1 MADLKQIKVGNT
13 TYNIEP
19 YTSYLPLT
27 GGVIS
32 GTITLPINTTSLKF
46 RDTSDYETG
55 TFYGTSGNEALTF
68 YAKSIHTS
76 FQFISGTAP
85 SSASSWK
92 DITPG
97 LQIKNNK
104 VVINK
109 KLGDGASSDYNL
121 EVAGTAY
128 ITGQIRT
135 DSPLFAYGYYNGN
148 NNRAAIVW
156 DKPGSNYSGL
166 GAHTDSDTIFFG
178 ACNIDGS
185 WVDTFKQKWKFNGS
199 IQTEKLIV
207 SSETTAKA
215 TMQYNSTEDCI
226 EFIFA

>member
-1 MADLKQIKVGNT
+1 MADIKQITVGDT

-27 GGVIS
+27 GGVMS
-32 GTITLPINTTSLKF
+32 GTITLPENSTSLKF
-46 RDTSDYETG
+46 RTPSDYETG
-55 TFYGTSGNEALTF
+55 TFYGTAGNEALTF
-68 YAKSIHTS
+68 YTASAQTS
-76 FQFISGTAP
+76 FQFINGSKPTA
-85 SSASSWK
+85 SNSWQG
-92 DITPG
+92 ITPG

-104 VVINK
+104 VIINK
-109 KLGDGASSDYNL
+109 QLGDGTSSDYNL

-135 DSPLFAYGYYNGN
+135 DYPLFAYGYYNGN
-148 NNRAAIVW
+148 KNRAAIVW

-199 IQTEKLIV
+199 ISAEKLSV
-207 SSETTAKA
+207 SSGNTTKA

>member
-1 MADLKQIKVGNT
+1 MADIKQIQVGNT

-19 YTSYLPLT
+19 ATAYLPLS
-27 GGVIS
+27 GGVMR

-55 TFYGTSGNEALTF
+55 TFYGTAGNEALTF
-68 YAKSIHTS
+68 YTASAQTS
-76 FQFISGTAP
+76 FQFINGSKPTA
-85 SSASSWK
+85 SNSWQG
-92 DITPG
+92 ITPG

-104 VVINK
+104 VIINK
-109 KLGDGASSDYNL
+109 QLGDGTSSDYNL

-135 DSPLFAYGYYNGN
+135 DYPLFAYGYYNGN
-148 NNRAAIVW
+148 KNRAAIVW

-199 IQTEKLIV
+199 IQAEKLIV
-207 SSETTAKA
+207 DAEHAGGTI
-215 TMQYNSTEDCI
+215 QYNAANGCMEIIC
-226 EFIFA
+226 

>member
-1 MADLKQIKVGNT
+1 MADIKQIQVGNT

-19 YTSYLPLT
+19 ATAYLPLS
-27 GGVIS
+27 GGVMR

-68 YAKSIHTS
+68 YAKDISTS
-76 FQFISGTAP
+76 FQFISGTVP

-109 KLGDGASSDYNL
+109 KLGDGVSSDYNL

-148 NNRAAIVW
+148 KNRAAIVW

>member
-1 MADLKQIKVGNT
+1 MADIKQITVGNT

-19 YTSYLPLT
+19 YTAYLPLT
-27 GGVIS
+27 GGVMS
-32 GTITLPINTTSLKF
+32 GTITFPENSTSLKF
-46 RDTSDYETG
+46 RTPSDYETG
-55 TFYGTSGNEALTF
+55 TFYGTAGNEALTF
-68 YAKSIHTS
+68 YTASAQTS
-76 FQFISGTAP
+76 FQFINGSKPTA
-85 SSASSWK
+85 SNSWQG
-92 DITPG
+92 ITPG

-109 KLGDGASSDYNL
+109 KLGDGVSSDYNL

-135 DSPLFAYGYYNGN
+135 DYPLFAYGYYNGN
-148 NNRAAIVW
+148 KNRAAIVW

-199 IQTEKLIV
+199 ISAEKLIV
-207 SSETTAKA
+207 DAEHAGGTI
-215 TMQYNSTEDCI
+215 QYNAANGCMEIIC
-226 EFIFA
+226 